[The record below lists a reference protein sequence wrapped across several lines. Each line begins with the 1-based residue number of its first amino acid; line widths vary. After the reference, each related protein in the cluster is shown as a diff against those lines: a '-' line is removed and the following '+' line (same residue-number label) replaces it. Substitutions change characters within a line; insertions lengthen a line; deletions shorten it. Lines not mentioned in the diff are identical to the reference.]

1 MLSVWGRDRL
11 RGSGGHTGLPAVLD
25 QRVQGIGLRKSDLV
39 GVGEVEVI
47 EADDF
52 SREVAFCLE
61 GCEEG

>member
-1 MLSVWGRDRL
+1 M

-25 QRVQGIGLRKSDLV
+25 QRIQGIGLRKGDLV